1 MGMHFGILAARCPLS
16 TLEAELAPLGV
27 VAGDEVASDD
37 ELPEEL
43 VAGEHR
49 GRSYV
54 VDPMFEL
61 SAHGDFVRALSERL
75 QTLVVGCGAETVSGT
90 YWVFAAENGQALRN
104 FWSCA
109 FDLATA
115 FDEGDWCRDLDL
127 QDVDGSGMF
136 ALLRRAGFDYDEFFA
151 GARKRELV
159 SPTALHLPNGPL
171 HTRLERHRDVNRLLP
186 DDVQGPELPPL
197 RDFAGGPVL
206 DFDLTPAGEPLPLP
220 PSPLSFT
227 KARPWMSEA
236 GRARAV
242 AEPEAAY
249 VDTRTNPPPLAPQ
262 RPPRPLWLYGI
273 AVGCALT
280 WLALHLLWSGS

>member
-27 VAGDEVASDD
+27 SAGDDVTSDD

-43 VAGEHR
+43 VAGEHH

-75 QTLVVGCGAETVSGT
+75 QTLIIGCGAETVSGT
-90 YWVFAAENGQALRN
+90 YWVFAAENGQALRS

-127 QDVDGSGMF
+127 QDVDGRGMF
-136 ALLRRAGFDYDEFFA
+136 ALLRRGGFDYDEFFA

-159 SPTALHLPNGPL
+159 SPMTLHLPNGPL
-171 HTRLERHRDVNRLLP
+171 HARLERHRDLNRLLD

-206 DFDLTPAGEPLPLP
+206 DFDLTPAAEPLPLP

-227 KARPWMSEA
+227 EARPWA
-236 GRARAV
+236 GRNPAV
-242 AEPEAAY
+242 VEPEAAF
-249 VDTRTNPPPLAPQ
+249 VDTSSALPLVPQ